1 MPRLLPAAF
10 ACLALVL
17 GACRTTQV
25 VPPAV
30 PAAPAGPVFETGRAS
45 FFFPVQIPLSQVRRV
60 LEEAIPRRL
69 KGEQA
74 QDLSAGLEGDSYRY
88 DVERGEVVAGF
99 HGGRITFGFT
109 VRGNVTISGRLR
121 AVPVPVR
128 ETIEL
133 RGSVTGSARPG
144 LTPDWKADPDPTAEL
159 RLDRADLKVFGV
171 PVSLRDLLEEKINPV
186 LDRELEKAG
195 SQLLAGLSLS
205 DKAREAWDALHFSRR
220 AVDGENL
227 WLRFRPDGVTLS
239 RVVEKDGVLRSGIGI
254 SGEVSMVLGQA
265 LPSPAVTPLPPPE
278 TVDGGDGRFELDV
291 PLQAAPA
298 ELTALAER
306 SLRGF
311 RYRKGK
317 QELAVRSA
325 AVSAEGDRL
334 LLTLD
339 FEATR
344 GTRKSPGQLVLRGRP
359 VFDPRTRLLTF
370 SDLEVRLAA
379 KDLRL
384 RLANRLHRADL
395 LKAVEKRA
403 RLDLGPILD
412 DAEREAR
419 AAILG
424 LLPREIAG
432 EVRLEP
438 VTIRSVGVSSGTVVA
453 RCRVAGSTAALEIL
467 TTR

>member
-1 MPRLLPAAF
+1 MRRLAAAL
-10 ACLALVL
+10 ACLALAL

-25 VPPAV
+25 MPPAM
-30 PAAPAGPVFETGRAS
+30 PATPVVETGRAS
-45 FFFPVQIPLSQVRRV
+45 FFFPVQIPLSQVRKA
-60 LEEAIPRRL
+60 LEEAVPRRL

-74 QDLSAGLEGDSYRY
+74 QELSSGLEGDSYRY

-99 HGGRITFGFT
+99 YDGRITFGFPIQGT
-109 VRGNVTISGRLR
+109 VTLSGRLP
-121 AVPVPVR
+121 AVPVPIR

-133 RGSVTGSARPG
+133 RGSVTGSARPA
-144 LTPDWKADPDPTAEL
+144 LTPDWRADPDPTAEI
-159 RLDRADLKVFGV
+159 RLDRADIKVFGV
-171 PVSLRDLLEEKINPV
+171 PVSLRGLLEEKINPV
-186 LDRELEKAG
+186 LDRELEQAG
-195 SQLLAGLSLS
+195 GQLLAGLALS
-205 DKAREAWDALHFSRR
+205 DKAREAWNALHFSRR

-227 WLRFRPDGVTLS
+227 WLRFRPDGITLS
-239 RVVEKDGVLRSGIGI
+239 RVVEKGGVLRSGIGI

-265 LPSPAVTPLPPPE
+265 LPAPAVTPLPPPE

-317 QELAVRSA
+317 QELVARSA

-339 FEATR
+339 FDATR

-438 VTIRSVGVSSGTVVA
+438 VTIESVGVSGGAVVA

-467 TTR
+467 AAP